1 MQILRSFSSVLSSM
15 HNHFILDYESF
26 PSKLASI
33 VCCLYGFIHVL
44 TAYSSSRNA
53 SDKMQTAFSPILP
66 LGLAMMGFAL
76 LSSNLY
82 KSTYTIVHRW
92 NFLPQIIRN
101 CSNLNKS
108 SCFEWG
114 PCESAGN
121 VLVRSPYLV
130 LKNVR
135 KRGPLKIKNYG
146 HLLL

>member
-44 TAYSSSRNA
+44 TAYFSSRNA
-53 SDKMQTAFSPILP
+53 SDKMQTALSPILP

-82 KSTYTIVHRW
+82 KSTYTIVHRC
-92 NFLPQIIRN
+92 NLLPLMLRNYII
-101 CSNLNKS
+101 SPKS
-108 SCFEWG
+108 SCFKCGLWENG
-114 PCESAGN
+114 GN
-121 VLVRSPYLV
+121 APAPSFLLVS
-130 LKNVR
+130 KNV
-135 KRGPLKIKNYG
+135 GI
-146 HLLL
+146 